1 MLYPIRTDNPKN
13 FRIISRINYSSC
25 STSDLLSWGI
35 LGWELLTPQT
45 KVCGFE
51 WVAVPILCEVFWFSQ
66 KGYTPWNQQQFAP
79 ENGPKRP
86 KRKGFITSNHW
97 NFPGRTVSFRAVY
110 PPPFSPR
117 SPGKPQTT
125 RKAPNPHVASRRGA
139 STPPNR
145 RLTIP
150 SVVGPLEMAEN
161 WWVFTGVISLLIG
174 ARMHV
179 YICFLSLVFG
189 PILENSSA
197 CPPLKKNRP
206 LNETQGRKGWSS
218 FNPKSIFRGVS
229 HHLFFELQKQQVS
242 SVRNPTVALLSRSQ
256 WVGI

>member
-35 LGWELLTPQT
+35 LGWELLTPKQKYAVLSGSQCQFFVKSFDFPK
-45 KVCGFE
+45 KVTLPETNSSSPLKMGLNAPKGKASSRPTIGIFRGE
-51 WVAVPILCEVFWFSQ
+51 LLVSGLC
-66 KGYTPWNQQQFAP
+66 T
-79 ENGPKRP
+79 
-86 KRKGFITSNHW
+86 
-97 NFPGRTVSFRAVY
+97 